1 MRNKFISLTVASLI
15 ISNNMY
21 HIQPVYAIE
30 EKKTN
35 QTIEVKN
42 ENEQDVVYLSKGQ
55 GSEEKGDGSQQN
67 PYENINT
74 ALDKVKDG
82 GTIKIL
88 GTVYYTRYKVHTD
101 GSALP
106 LFINKNITI
115 EGGSKDSSLSSDSF
129 ILRAPIQ
136 LGANVTFKNM
146 SLQMTPQVI
155 LGRESLSQS
164 SKAIL
169 GEEVKRGAT
178 IYAAGNKLTID
189 NVNTK
194 VGTSASQDD
203 ARPYISGGSY
213 KNQGKIG
220 PKAIINIINPNS
232 QTKISAIYA
241 GDYWEERDLDV
252 EININ
257 GSVVERKIY
266 TGGIEKSLNGN
277 VNISLGDKSDIS
289 SIDRTNHKGN
299 VNLKLEKDTINHD
312 LDINDINN
320 LYLEENS
327 KLILKNESKFNAN
340 NVMVGRKSLI
350 DFRKMSTSPIINGNF
365 QGENLDNIMEMGTI
379 LLSDKQTLDVKGE
392 VIGTTRLNYRDT
404 IYSQILTDN
413 HKYIKAKA
421 NSSGEFIIE
430 SDINE
435 NFRLEKNLNDNNRTT
450 WTARRNIEKFKDF
463 KWDDEPNKIINPSPN
478 EEYEFPIKF
487 INEDGKQYIPYG
499 DDWYDFEFTVKKVDG
514 TILDED
520 SALEDSQLFFTINY
534 FTSDLIVNIFD
545 EDYCGEITLTVRHKP
560 SNKTVSKKV
569 LILKEKKELKGKV
582 NIKGDLVEGK
592 TISAD
597 TSNLP
602 SDIKGLKFK
611 WYVNNVEVAE
621 SNNKNFTLTKNH
633 IGKKVK
639 VKVTAENYVG
649 SIFSEEFLVKTLRKP
664 IINGAKNI
672 TLKVGDSFSQLKG
685 ISATDALNKDITSK
699 IRVSGKVDTSK
710 PGVYKLTYKVIDS
723 YGNTTIVTRNITVKP
738 KNVVGVKATS
748 NGYNSIKVTWNKSY
762 NIKGYEVYRAT
773 SKTGKYTL
781 KKTVTSG
788 NTLSYTNTGITTGKT
803 YYYKVRSYAIVND
816 KKLYSDYSSIVY
828 TKSKLSKPSVTLSA
842 GSEKVYVKWK
852 KVSGASGYEVYRAT
866 SKTGKYTLK
875 KTVTSGNTLSYT
887 NTGLTIGKTYYYKVR
902 SYVVVNDKKLY
913 SDYSSIVY
921 TKPKLSTPS
930 VTLSAG
936 SKKAYVKWKKVS
948 GASGYEVYRSTSKT
962 GKYIKVKTL
971 TSGNTTSYTNTKLTS
986 KKGYYYKLRA
996 YRTVNGNKVYS
1007 SYSSIK
1013 YIKIK

>member
-1 MRNKFISLTVASLI
+1 MKNKFISLTVATLI

-35 QTIEVKN
+35 QTIETKN
-42 ENEQDVVYLSKGQ
+42 ENEQDVVYLSEGQ
-55 GSEEKGDGSQQN
+55 GSETKGDGSQQN
-67 PYENINT
+67 PYANINT

-88 GTVYYTRYKVHTD
+88 GTVYYTKYKVHTD

-115 EGGSKDSSLSSDSF
+115 EGGSNDSSLSSDSF

-146 SLQMTPQVI
+146 NLQMTPQVI
-155 LGRESLSQS
+155 LGRKSLNKSN
-164 SKAIL
+164 KAIL
-169 GEEVKRGAT
+169 GEELKRGAT
-178 IYAAGNKLTID
+178 IYTAGNKLTID

-194 VGTSASQDD
+194 VGTSTSQDD
-203 ARPYISGGSY
+203 DRPYISGGSY

-257 GSVVERKIY
+257 GNIVERKIY
-266 TGGIEKSLNGN
+266 TGGIEKPLNGN
-277 VNISLGDKSDIS
+277 VSISLGNKSNIS

-299 VNLKLEKDTINHD
+299 VNLKLEKDTINQD
-312 LDINDINN
+312 LDFSGINN

-327 KLILKNESKFNAN
+327 NLILKNESKFNVN
-340 NVMVGRKSLI
+340 NVILGKKSLI
-350 DFRKMSTSPIINGNF
+350 DFRNMSTSPIVNGNF
-365 QGENLDNIMEMGTI
+365 QGENLDNAMEMGTI

-392 VIGTTRLNYRDT
+392 VTGRTRLNYRDA

-413 HKYIKAKA
+413 HQYIKAKS

-430 SDINE
+430 SDINK

-463 KWDDEPNKIINPSPN
+463 EWDAGHDEIINSSPD

-499 DDWYDFEFTVKKVDG
+499 DDWDEFEFTVKKSDG

-520 SALEDSQLFFTINY
+520 STYEDSQVFFYINY
-534 FTSDLIVNIFD
+534 FTSDLIVSILD

-560 SNKTVSKKV
+560 SNKIASKTVLV
-569 LILKEKKELKGKV
+569 LKEKKELKGKV

-597 TSNLP
+597 ISNLP

-611 WYVNNVEVAE
+611 WYVNNVEVSG

-639 VKVTAENYVG
+639 VEVTTENYVG
-649 SIFSEEFLVKTLRKP
+649 SISSEEFLVKTLRKP
-664 IINGAKNI
+664 IIDGAKNI
-672 TLKVGDSFSQLKG
+672 TLKVGESFSSLKG
-685 ISATDALNKDITSK
+685 VSATDALGKDITSK
-699 IRVSGKVDTSK
+699 IKVSGKVETSK
-710 PGVYKLTYKVIDS
+710 PGIYKLTYKVSDT
-723 YGNTTIVTRNITVKP
+723 YGNTTTVTRNITVNP
-738 KNVVGVKATS
+738 KNVVGVEATS

-762 NIKGYEVYRAT
+762 NINGYEVYRAT

-803 YYYKVRSYAIVND
+803 YYYKVRSYAVVNN
-816 KKLYSDYSSIVY
+816 KKLYSDYSSVVY
-828 TKSKLSKPSVTLSA
+828 TKT
-842 GSEKVYVKWK
+842 
-852 KVSGASGYEVYRAT
+852 
-866 SKTGKYTLK
+866 
-875 KTVTSGNTLSYT
+875 
-887 NTGLTIGKTYYYKVR
+887 
-902 SYVVVNDKKLY
+902 
-913 SDYSSIVY
+913 
-921 TKPKLSTPS
+921 KLSTPS

-962 GKYIKVKTL
+962 GKYTKVKTL

-986 KKGYYYKLRA
+986 KKGYYYKVRA

-1013 YIKIK
+1013 YIKVK